1 MKVRVSKDE
10 VFLEQNELIL
20 SGEYKIH
27 KFNFEFSED
36 YLDDLVYKAIFGF
49 ENKWIEVPI
58 INNEC
63 DIPNDFLVNQGLI
76 IFGVYAYQVVDDK
89 LNLRYSPKPTN
100 LYISNGSYREKVDS
114 PREIS
119 TSDYEKYMQALQSG
133 LNKVEKSL
141 IDLNKATND
150 TNALVEEV
158 TRKLENG
165 EFIGPKGDKG
175 DCNFATFEINLNT
188 GNLEMNK
195 TEGLLLDFTIENGKL
210 EVLI

>member
-1 MKVRVSKDE
+1 
-10 VFLEQNELIL
+10 
-20 SGEYKIH
+20 
-27 KFNFEFSED
+27 
-36 YLDDLVYKAIFGF
+36 
-49 ENKWIEVPI
+49 
-58 INNEC
+58 
-63 DIPNDFLVNQGLI
+63 
-76 IFGVYAYQVVDDK
+76 
-89 LNLRYSPKPTN
+89 
-100 LYISNGSYREKVDS
+100 
-114 PREIS
+114 
-119 TSDYEKYMQALQSG
+119 MQALQSG

-195 TEGLLLDFTIENGKL
+195 TEGLLLDFKIENGNL